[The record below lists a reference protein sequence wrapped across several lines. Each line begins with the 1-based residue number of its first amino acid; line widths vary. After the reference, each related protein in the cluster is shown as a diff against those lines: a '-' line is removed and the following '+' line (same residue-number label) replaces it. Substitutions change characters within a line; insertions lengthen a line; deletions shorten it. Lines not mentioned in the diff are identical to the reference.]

1 MRIQQQYAIKI
12 LIKNGQILPQNQ
24 TIKKY
29 VNTQIPF
36 FEQVAFLAPF
46 LHYFTQFI
54 CMTIE
59 SQFRYFIMEFEF
71 HYFKKL
77 NPQKV

>member
-36 FEQVAFLAPF
+36 FEQLYYQNTFQSF
-46 LHYFTQFI
+46 FGI
-54 CMTIE
+54 
-59 SQFRYFIMEFEF
+59 
-71 HYFKKL
+71 
-77 NPQKV
+77 